1 MIKIQ
6 KAREQRL
13 YVYLPYDLELIR
25 KIRSFDSL
33 LWVQQKKCWSVPHSD
48 ESVKKLAELF
58 NDEGIEV
65 EPPLDFDDLLKK

>member
-33 LWVQQKKCWSVPHSD
+33 LWVQQKKCWSVPHTD
-48 ESVKKLAELF
+48 ESIKKLADLF
-58 NDEGIEV
+58 KDEEFEV
-65 EPPLDFDDLLKK
+65 EPPLDFGNLFKR